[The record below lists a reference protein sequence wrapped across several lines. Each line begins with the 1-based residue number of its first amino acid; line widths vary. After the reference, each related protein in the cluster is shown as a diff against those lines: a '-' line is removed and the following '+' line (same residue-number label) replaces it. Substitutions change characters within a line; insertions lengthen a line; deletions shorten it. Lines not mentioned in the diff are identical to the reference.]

1 MFNEEFTAASKGAVA
16 KATLLK
22 KNPAGYFLLSVLAG
36 AYIGFGILL
45 VFTLSGALDGAPYTK
60 LVMGCCFGV
69 ALSLVVIAGAELF
82 TGNNM
87 VMTAGVLRKTVT
99 ITDTLKLWGVC
110 WIGNLV
116 GSVLLAI
123 VFSLTG
129 LYSDATLPA
138 MTTTAAEKMTA
149 GFIPLLTRGMLC
161 NTLVCLAVWCGF
173 RAKSDAGKLIM
184 VFWCLLAFFATGF
197 EHSVAN
203 MTLLTL
209 ALIDNGENEAI
220 TMGGYWFNLV
230 AVTLGNMIG
239 AILFVALPY
248 HIGSREKK
256 EDCYE

>member
-1 MFNEEFTAASKGAVA
+1 MFNDEFTAAANGAA
-16 KATLLK
+16 GKLKLLNN
-22 KNPAGYFLLSVLAG
+22 NPLGYFMLSVLAG

-69 ALSLVVIAGAELF
+69 ALSLVIIAGAELF
-82 TGNNM
+82 TGNNL

-99 ITDTLKLWGVC
+99 IGDAAKLWVVC

-116 GSVLLAI
+116 GSALLAAI
-123 VFSLTG
+123 FSLTG
-129 LYSDATLPA
+129 LYSDATLSA
-138 MTTTAAEKMTA
+138 MTGAAAGKMTA

-197 EHSVAN
+197 EHSIAN

-209 ALIDNGENEAI
+209 ALINNGGNEAI
-220 TMGGYWFNLV
+220 TMGGYWYNLV
-230 AVTLGNMIG
+230 VVTLGNMLG

-248 HIGSREKK
+248 HLASKQK
-256 EDCYE
+256 

>member
-1 MFNEEFTAASKGAVA
+1 MFNEEFTAASRGAAA
-16 KATLLK
+16 KSALLK
-22 KNPAGYFLLSVLAG
+22 KNPAGYFLLSMLAG

-45 VFTLSGALDGAPYTK
+45 VFTLSGALAGAPYTK

-82 TGNNM
+82 TGNNL
-87 VMTAGVLRKTVT
+87 VMTAGLLRKTVT
-99 ITDTLKLWGVC
+99 WL
-110 WIGNLV
+110 GNLA
-116 GSVLLAI
+116 GSALLAL

-129 LYSDATLPA
+129 LYSDATLGA
-138 MTTTAAEKMTA
+138 MTGAAAAKMTA

-173 RAKSDAGKLIM
+173 RAKSDAGKLLM

-197 EHSVAN
+197 EHSIAN

-209 ALIDNGENEAI
+209 ALINNGGNEAI
-220 TMGGYWFNLV
+220 SMGGYWFNLIV
-230 AVTLGNMIG
+230 VTLGNMIG

-248 HIGSREKK
+248 HFASKEK
-256 EDCYE
+256 